1 MGDQKLRDLLARL
14 QKELENTDEVD
25 SETLELVR
33 GLDTDI
39 NRLLESDP
47 ASGEFDN
54 VMDHAKSVETRFAVD
69 HPVAEKFL
77 REIIDALTKV
87 GI

>member
-1 MGDQKLRDLLARL
+1 MGDQKLRDLLASL
-14 QKELENTDEVD
+14 QKELENTNEVD

-47 ASGEFDN
+47 ASDEFDN
-54 VMDHAKSVETRFAVD
+54 VMDRARSVETRFAVD

-77 REIIDALTKV
+77 REIIDSLTKV